1 MRYIFILLF
10 LSLGLSALAQQNIVE
25 SLQRNRAGEGTVT
38 IHQDPKITGLI
49 GSIYTGNV
57 TGGEQK
63 MLKARGYRV
72 QVYAGNNSRVARN
85 EANNVATISA
95 RNPLPPGICPSL
107 LYFAFCM
114 VCPIVASAA
123 TGDAAAATSG
133 MADGLAYIGAALATG
148 LSCIGGGIAVGN
160 AAPAAIGATS
170 EDPKAFGKAIIFV
183 VLGEGIAIYGM
194 LVSILLIFAR

>member
-1 MRYIFILLF
+1 MLFNLIMLAVPVVFLCASAILAVKAF
-10 LSLGLSALAQQNIVE
+10 EHGK
-25 SLQRNRAGEGTVT
+25 NRKKTVLT
-38 IHQDPKITGLI
+38 Q
-49 GSIYTGNV
+49 
-57 TGGEQK
+57 
-63 MLKARGYRV
+63 
-72 QVYAGNNSRVARN
+72 
-85 EANNVATISA
+85 
-95 RNPLPPGICPSL
+95 ICSFAAV
-107 LYFAFCM
+107 FAFCM

-148 LSCIGGGIAVGN
+148 LSCIGGGIAVGITSGGLGTMGFGL
-160 AAPAAIGATS
+160 PAAIGATS

>member
-1 MRYIFILLF
+1 MLFNLIMLAVPVVFLCASAILAVKAF
-10 LSLGLSALAQQNIVE
+10 EHGK
-25 SLQRNRAGEGTVT
+25 NRKKTVLT
-38 IHQDPKITGLI
+38 Q
-49 GSIYTGNV
+49 
-57 TGGEQK
+57 
-63 MLKARGYRV
+63 
-72 QVYAGNNSRVARN
+72 
-85 EANNVATISA
+85 
-95 RNPLPPGICPSL
+95 ICSFAAV
-107 LYFAFCM
+107 FAFCM
-114 VCPIVASAA
+114 VCPIVAS
-123 TGDAAAATSG
+123 AATSG